1 MNGEQL
7 VTAFT
12 TFANHSHFDQA
23 RNNFAH
29 LPLVHPKRLDNIRL
43 RAAGML
49 LRVVVEKV
57 LR

>member
-1 MNGEQL
+1 MNREQL
-7 VTAFT
+7 VAAFT

-29 LPLVHPKRLDNIRL
+29 LPLVHLKRLDNISL